1 MTGSA
6 DPTRPDERRVQGE
19 ELVATLLRYPNVIA
33 WVNGHTHSNSI
44 APMPD
49 PLRRSGGFWQITTAS
64 HVDYPEQARIV
75 EVVDN
80 GDDTLSIFTTM
91 IEHAAPATADYGD
104 LSATG
109 LAAISRELS
118 ANNSVGDITRHVGG
132 IDSLNCEL
140 GLAAPFPLKSLH
152 PEPERDHQA
161 STTSASVSLSPLMLG
176 GAGAAAAIGGAIA
189 IRRRRAGA
197 PDGVEPDQVQPDER
211 QAPGESLS

>member
-1 MTGSA
+1 MNQVRNRAKLSPRSNQYSPKFGSKNA
-6 DPTRPDERRVQGE
+6 NARVI
-19 ELVATLLRYPNVIA
+19 VISTMKMF
-33 WVNGHTHSNSI
+33 HI
-44 APMPD
+44 P
-49 PLRRSGGFWQITTAS
+49 FWAYCVQ
-64 HVDYPEQARIV
+64 
-75 EVVDN
+75 
-80 GDDTLSIFTTM
+80 IFTTM